1 MQISS
6 RFTIAIHIFACIDYF
21 GEDYKLT
28 SDFLAGS
35 VNVNPVVIRRLLQQL
50 KAAGLINVARGSGG
64 TTLAK
69 PLKDISLL
77 DVYQAVECVENGEL
91 FHFHDNPNPAC
102 PVGRNIHQHGN
113 VGAEL
118 IHVIQLE
125 RTELNHVVI
134 MLIRGH
140 LQSKTLANVACQS
153 YIQTCT
159 LENVIN
165 E

>member
-1 MQISS
+1 MFVQ
-6 RFTIAIHIFACIDYF
+6 FAFDD
-21 GEDYKLT
+21 G
-28 SDFLAGS
+28 
-35 VNVNPVVIRRLLQQL
+35 VVIPEDEGIFRCLVLRDTELCVHIVLH
-50 KAAGLINVARGSGG
+50 AVVVA
-64 TTLAK
+64 
-69 PLKDISLL
+69 
-77 DVYQAVECVENGEL
+77 VQV
-91 FHFHDNPNPAC
+91 
-102 PVGRNIHQHGN
+102 VGRNIHQHGN

-125 RTELNHVVI
+125 RTKLNHVVI

>member
-1 MQISS
+1 MFVQ
-6 RFTIAIHIFACIDYF
+6 FAFDD
-21 GEDYKLT
+21 G
-28 SDFLAGS
+28 
-35 VNVNPVVIRRLLQQL
+35 VVIPEDESIFWCLVLRDTELCVHIVLH
-50 KAAGLINVARGSGG
+50 AVVVA
-64 TTLAK
+64 
-69 PLKDISLL
+69 
-77 DVYQAVECVENGEL
+77 VQV
-91 FHFHDNPNPAC
+91 
-102 PVGRNIHQHGN
+102 VGRNIHQHGN

-140 LQSKTLANVACQS
+140 LQSKALANVACQS
-153 YIQTCT
+153 YIQTYT